1 MTRNLRMTLAYDGT
15 RYVGWQVQP
24 NGLSVQEVVTKAIK
38 RASGEDVNLLSAG
51 RTDSGVHA
59 LGQVAS
65 FKTDSK
71 IPAEGFRKAIQNF
84 LPDDIQLRDIAE
96 VDLEFH
102 ATFSAKRKRYRY
114 VIHNSRIHNPFL
126 RTYVWHYHA
135 ALDSTAMHAAAQELI
150 GRHDFRSFETNWP
163 NKATSVRTVYELT
176 IKRHRFCPLGF
187 STGDLPLVEDDAG
200 DYIWIEIVANGFLYN
215 MVRTIVGT
223 LVPAGRGHYGPA
235 EVRRIRDA
243 MSRAEAGDTAP
254 ARGLY
259 LVEVS
264 YD

>member
-1 MTRNLRMTLAYDGT
+1 MTLAYDGT
-15 RYVGWQVQP
+15 RYVGWQIQP

-38 RASGEDVNLLSAG
+38 RACGEDVNLLAAG

-65 FKTDSK
+65 FQTQSK

-84 LPDDIQLRDIAE
+84 LPDDLQIRDIAE
-96 VDLEFH
+96 VGLDFH

-126 RTYVWHYHA
+126 RHYVWHYHA
-135 ALDSTAMHAAAQELI
+135 ALDASAMHAAGQELV
-150 GRHDFRSFETNWP
+150 GKYDFRSFETNWP

-176 IKRHRFCPLGF
+176 VRRHRFCPVGF
-187 STGDLPLVEDDAG
+187 STGDLPLTADDQG

-223 LVPAGRGHYGPA
+223 LVPVGRAQWDAA
-235 EVRRIRDA
+235 EVRRIRDV
-243 MSRAEAGDTAP
+243 MKRSEAGDTAP
-254 ARGLY
+254 AHGLY
-259 LVEVS
+259 LVEVA
-264 YD
+264 YE